1 MKRIKRIEAILFIT
15 ILLFTIYFS
24 LFNNRNVVFAANS
37 NSYNQEIKNADSSN
51 ANGINEFPSEY
62 QTLLNNLVKK
72 TGHTNWKFKMLY
84 TDLDWNDVIKNE
96 TVHLRN
102 TIYKKTALDS
112 SWLDDCDEQGD
123 VGYYCA
129 SSDIVKYYMDTR
141 NFLTEE
147 TIFQFLD
154 LSNKSPASVETISAV
169 VKGTFLEGSSD
180 GETYAQMI
188 YEAQNESGEN
198 AFSILIRI
206 FQELGNGKTL
216 PKLIDGS
223 YGVYNFYNWGAND
236 GNNNIE
242 NAVNKAKKLGWTSAK
257 KALIEGAKLISKY
270 YTQAGQVNKYL
281 YKFEVWGKND
291 SELYSHQY
299 MTNVQDPCS
308 QAATLFSTYNNYNLI
323 DTDLTFVIPV
333 YKNMP
338 SYAKLPPM
346 TENENDNL
354 YFVSSTSSFSLG
366 AVSFRKVPGGDLNC
380 YLYKDTIVT
389 MLQENAMT
397 YNGITYGKISHNGV
411 EGYMSMKYLT
421 KLNKS
426 QSGTTTN
433 VEEGTKYL
441 GEDKKENALVSYKA
455 QLQDIGWTNYASDGE
470 TIGTTGQSRRL
481 ESFSISSNVKLE
493 YKAHVQDIGWMD
505 PVTNDEMAGTED
517 KSLRLEAFKINS
529 LDSSYDVLYRA
540 YVQDIG
546 WMDWVKNGEI
556 AGTVGENLRVEAI
569 QIKLEKNSNVNLTGI
584 RYISHSQDY
593 GWLNWQTD
601 GAESGIT
608 GQSKRLEALKIELVG
623 DNVSSV
629 ENALTYQVHVQDIG
643 WMDWVNNGEM
653 AGTTGQSLRIE
664 AIRIKLSDK
673 FNKNI
678 KYRVHVQDIGWMDW
692 VSNGEMAG
700 TTGQS
705 LRVEAIE
712 IKIE

>member
-1 MKRIKRIEAILFIT
+1 MKKIRKIAIALFMMV
-15 ILLFTIYFS
+15 LLFNVYFN
-24 LFNNRNVVFAANS
+24 LFNRENIAFAATS

-51 ANGINEFPSEY
+51 SNGISEFPSEY

-84 TDLDWNDVIKNE
+84 TDLDWNTVIENE

-102 TIYKKTALDS
+102 TIYKKTVLDS
-112 SWLDDCDEQGD
+112 SWLDSCNQRGD
-123 VGYYCA
+123 AGYYCA
-129 SSDIVKYYMDTR
+129 SSDIIKYYMDTR

-154 LSNKSPASVETISAV
+154 LSNKSPASVETISSV
-169 VKGTFLEGSSD
+169 VKGTFLDGSVD

-216 PKLIDGS
+216 PKIVDGS

-236 GNNNIE
+236 GDNNIE
-242 NAVNKAKKLGWTSAK
+242 SAINKAKELGWTSART
-257 KALIEGAKLISKY
+257 ALIEGAKLIAKN

-281 YKFEVWGKND
+281 YKFDVWGKND
-291 SELYSHQY
+291 SELYKHQY

-308 QAATLFSTYNNYNLI
+308 QAANLFSTYNNYNLI
-323 DTDLTFVIPV
+323 DTDLTFIIPV

-338 SYAKLPPM
+338 SYVKLPPM
-346 TENENDNL
+346 TESENDNL
-354 YFVSSTSSFSLG
+354 YYVSSKSSFSQG
-366 AVSFRKVPGGDLNC
+366 AVSFRKTPGGSIIGR
-380 YLYKDTIVT
+380 LYKDTVVT
-389 MLQENAMT
+389 MLQENAST
-397 YNGITYGKISHNGV
+397 YNGTTYGKISHNGV

-426 QSGTTTN
+426 ASGTTT
-433 VEEGTKYL
+433 VEKGTKYL
-441 GEDKKENALVSYKA
+441 GEDKKEDALISYRA

-470 TIGTTGQSRRL
+470 TIGTIDQSRRL
-481 ESFSISSNVKLE
+481 ESFSISSNIKLE
-493 YKAHVQDIGWMD
+493 YKAHVQDIGWMAS
-505 PVTNDEMAGTED
+505 VSNDEAAGTENR
-517 KSLRLEAFKINS
+517 SLRLEAFEIKS
-529 LDSSYDVLYRA
+529 LDSSYSVSYRA

-546 WMDWVKNGEI
+546 WMDWVKDGKI
-556 AGTVGENLRVEAI
+556 AGTIGESLRIEAI
-569 QIKLEKNSNVNLTGI
+569 QIKLEKNNNVNLTGV

-593 GWLNWQTD
+593 GWLNWQVN

-608 GQSKRLEALKIELVG
+608 GRSKRLEALRIELTG
-623 DNVSSV
+623 DNISNV

-643 WMDWVNNGEM
+643 WMNWVNNGEI
-653 AGTTGQSLRIE
+653 AGTTGQGLRIE
-664 AIRIKLSDK
+664 AIRIKLSDE

-700 TTGQS
+700 TTGRS
-705 LRVEAIE
+705 LRIEAIE